1 MCVFAEFTTMES
13 KGETSMKP
21 TELQILICEKMEINA
36 KIDHWERQKR
46 KADKYI
52 KKYEAEIKKLE
63 KKIAKEKLA

>member
-1 MCVFAEFTTMES
+1 MI
-13 KGETSMKP
+13 KDGSMKP

-36 KIDHWERQKR
+36 KIDHWKYQKR

-52 KKYEAEIKKLE
+52 KKYEAETKKLE